1 MTRHPQNP
9 GYAGS
14 QLWLQT
20 VVNECPLLLNRKICR
35 RLGSPPGQIQW
46 LSPLESDSYA
56 EYSDETFLHRME
68 ISLCK
73 TQLGNFWPTRG
84 PQWDALGKGNN
95 KEILLVEA
103 KSHIGEL
110 GSKNSKGS
118 RATPASLEKIRSSMD
133 MTKRHI
139 EATGNVDWAKS
150 RYYQYANRLAHLY
163 LLRVLNDL
171 PAYLITLYF
180 LNDRKMGGPSEISEW
195 ESAIADE
202 RRELGIPPS
211 NRLDRYII
219 PAFIDVRDIPVK

>member
-35 RLGSPPGQIQW
+35 RLESPPGQIQW

-56 EYSDETFLHRME
+56 EYSDETFLHRLE
-68 ISLCK
+68 IRLYK
-73 TQLGNFWPTRG
+73 TPRGKFWPPRG
-84 PQWDALGKGNN
+84 PQWDALGRAYPGKVL
-95 KEILLVEA
+95 IAEA
-103 KSHIGEL
+103 KSHTSEL
-110 GSKNSKGS
+110 RGNGTAAQG
-118 RATPASLEKIRSSMD
+118 RNAQLIRASLDATKKYMGVDSS
-133 MTKRHI
+133 I
-139 EATGNVDWAKS
+139 DWAAS

-180 LNDRKMGGPSEISEW
+180 LNDQEMDGPTEISEW

-202 RRELGIPPS
+202 RRELGIPSS